1 MCEWVWALCAWL
13 AWMKICVVP
22 ACSNASSLQRVSLC
36 SARQLLASQ
45 RTKPRFTLLTASSF
59 LLFLPYSCYCS
70 LFKIKYVN
78 AKTITS
84 HLINNKYHFFA
95 AVLQDVGF
103 SSDKWSKNDVSLAPP
118 VCEVEA
124 KSSCCPTNSSLNVSD
139 SKAPFDVANDSRRI
153 YTVLDELMMSP
164 FDWIAKIIVKF
175 FFFCWKRCVYVY
187 LNSVFDRLF
196 FNSKE
201 YWPLLVSIN
210 SRRL

>member
-1 MCEWVWALCAWL
+1 MGLGSVCMTSMNEDLCGPCLQQRLQPTARLALF
-13 AWMKICVVP
+13 
-22 ACSNASSLQRVSLC
+22 CSTAASFSEDQTQIHTSDC
-36 SARQLLASQ
+36 IEF
-45 RTKPRFTLLTASSF
+45 PF
-59 LLFLPYSCYCS
+59 FLPYSCYCS

-84 HLINNKYHFFA
+84 HLMNNKYHFFA

-164 FDWIAKIIVKF
+164 LDWYAKIIVKF
-175 FFFCWKRCVYVY
+175 DFCRKRCVYVY
-187 LNSVFDRLF
+187 LNSVFDHLF

-201 YWPLLVSIN
+201 YS
-210 SRRL
+210 